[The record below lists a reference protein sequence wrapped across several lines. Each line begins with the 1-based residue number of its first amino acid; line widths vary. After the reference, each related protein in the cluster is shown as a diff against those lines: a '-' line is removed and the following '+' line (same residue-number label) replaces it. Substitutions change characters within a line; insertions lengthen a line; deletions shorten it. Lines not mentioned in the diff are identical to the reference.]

1 MSSLRVVDSVSRQ
14 SSTVLIDNMKKDDR
28 TIKSVTRDYQTGIIM
43 DVSFHASISAA
54 VVTTIVVA
62 LMDNTIM
69 LISSTMWDVRRVIAY
84 PDFYIKQCQF
94 VPHMD
99 VGNVLMTLT
108 SNDDLML
115 TCMNSNDDLN
125 SRMLIDMHNF
135 TSFVLSTNGR
145 LLVSVHHSGELHA
158 YNLEHHLNDLIMI
171 KSSGMNGRKMKND
184 ATATDDERRQ
194 QKMNKEKLLEIQMKV
209 NVNKFLKRGKLA
221 IKSSRK
227 CLLTTCD
234 MLVMNAKLLKR
245 EIA

>member
-1 MSSLRVVDSVSRQ
+1 
-14 SSTVLIDNMKKDDR
+14 MKRDDR
-28 TIKSVTRDYQTGIIM
+28 TIKSVTRDYQNGIIM
-43 DVSFHASISAA
+43 DVSFHESISAA
-54 VVTTIVVA
+54 VVTTIVIA

-69 LISSTMWDVRRVIAY
+69 LISSTLWDVRRVIAY

-99 VGNVLMTLT
+99 VGNVLLTLT

-135 TSFVLSTNGR
+135 TSFVLSANGR

-158 YNLEHHLNDLIMI
+158 YNLEHHLNDLMMI
-171 KSSGMNGRKMKND
+171 KSSAMNGRKMRND
-184 ATATDDERRQ
+184 ANATATDERRQ

-209 NVNKFLKRGKLA
+209 NVNKFFKRGKLA

-227 CLLTTCD
+227 CLLTSCD
-234 MLVMNAKLLKR
+234 MLVMHAKFT
-245 EIA
+245 